1 MHLTAITRT
10 FMPKISKQERTD
22 KMGAIIAFANQ
33 KGGVGKTTS
42 AVNVAAALGKL
53 GKKALLVDMDPQGN
67 ATSGVGISK
76 KQIKVSTYELLI
88 GTATAEDAIIQT
100 KFKNLSIIPSNIALV
115 GAEVDLLDVE
125 KREQRA
131 KTALTPLKDLYD
143 YILID
148 CPPALSMLTINAFVA
163 ADGLII
169 PMQCE
174 YFALEGLSQLTGTV
188 KKVRQLYNPDLQ
200 MTGILLTMY
209 NGRLNLTA
217 GVVREIKKYYA
228 DKLFKQP
235 ISRGVKLSE
244 APSYGEPICYH
255 DPYGKG
261 SLEYAAV
268 AKELMLRI

>member
-1 MHLTAITRT
+1 MA
-10 FMPKISKQERTD
+10 
-22 KMGAIIAFANQ
+22 AIIAFANQ

-42 AVNVAAALGKL
+42 AVNLSAALGKM
-53 GKKALLVDMDPQGN
+53 GKKVLLVDMDPQGN

-76 KQIKVSTYELLI
+76 KDIKNSTYEVLI
-88 GTATAEDAIIQT
+88 GSATAEEAVIAT

-115 GAEVDLLDVE
+115 GAEVDLLEIE
-125 KREQRA
+125 KREQQA
-131 KTALTPLKDLYD
+131 KAALAPLKEKFD
-143 YILID
+143 YIMID

-163 ADGLII
+163 ADGLVI

-188 KKVRQLYNPDLQ
+188 KKVRQLYNPNLQ
-200 MTGILLTMY
+200 LTGILLTMY

-217 GVVREIKKYYA
+217 GVVRELKKYYA
-228 DKLFKQP
+228 DRLFKQP

-268 AKELMLRI
+268 AKELLMRI

>member
-1 MHLTAITRT
+1 MAAIL
-10 FMPKISKQERTD
+10 
-22 KMGAIIAFANQ
+22 AFANQ

-42 AVNVAAALGKL
+42 AVNIAAALGKL
-53 GKKALLVDMDPQGN
+53 GKKVLLIDMDPQGN

-76 KQIKVSTYELLI
+76 KEIKKTIYEVLI
-88 GTATAEDAIIQT
+88 GEAQAEEAIVVT
-100 KFKNLSIIPSNIALV
+100 KFRNLSVIPSNIALV
-115 GAEVDLLDVE
+115 GAEVDLLDIE
-125 KREQRA
+125 KREECA
-131 KTALTPLKDLYD
+131 KSALATVQDNYD
-143 YILID
+143 YIIID
-148 CPPALSMLTINAFVA
+148 CPPALSMLTVNALVA
-163 ADGLII
+163 ADGVII

-174 YFALEGLSQLTGTV
+174 YFALEGLSQLAQTI
-188 KKVRQLYNPDLQ
+188 KKIRQHYNPSLQ
-200 MTGILLTMY
+200 IVGILLTMY

-255 DPYGKG
+255 EPYGKG
-261 SLEYAAV
+261 SLEYGAV